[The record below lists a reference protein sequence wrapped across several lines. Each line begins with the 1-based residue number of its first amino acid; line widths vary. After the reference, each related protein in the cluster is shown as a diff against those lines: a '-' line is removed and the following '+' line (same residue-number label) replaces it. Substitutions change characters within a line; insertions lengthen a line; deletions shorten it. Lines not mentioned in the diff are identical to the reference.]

1 MKIPLG
7 ISSFGLQD
15 CVVSLGQSC
24 YQRNFYPA
32 SVVLPTNP
40 FGRILTGDEAYKER
54 THVGLCWPPEARIS
68 AGDPIRRSPLF
79 MVWRALV
86 EARDHLV
93 RWDIGRGV
101 SFSLARILAAH
112 IHSLVASTHGKVTLT
127 DHIAAENPLVPV
139 LAIPDHL
146 DEFGQEL
153 LLREL
158 AALGYSETM
167 LVWRPVA
174 AALSWLDKVGAFPTP
189 LGVNDHIHCIYLGPD
204 AFEFTTF
211 RLRVKKHDN
220 QDYVLPVRE
229 RPRSAPPFTGLD
241 WAGQAIAEHFQ
252 GIDEGAFWQAF
263 IEFPE
268 IWQALAG
275 QEWTSPELPRP
286 WSCNGKWT
294 LWNPK
299 PDLRHRIY
307 NIKTNACFPLRRIV
321 EKSCAISSH
330 YDSQP
335 GTIEGMFADEVR
347 RMGELYPKAR
357 LRGMVVCGPLAHKE
371 IPPWLS
377 GGLELLKSRGLDVEG
392 DLSEPQAGRL
402 WLSAKCNDPVAEGAA
417 IYGQR
422 TMNEIPSYLD
432 TMPQISILAQEGGRF
447 MWVPLLKAQEIFG
460 GEEHKDRIEKRF
472 QLDAGRRNLHVYL
485 YKGPV
490 EEAPIE
496 NTDTYAPQ
504 AQEIPIGRISPCQ
517 ARLLREVV
525 RRLGSLKAVQGR
537 SFFRAETPQARY
549 GRAFAEAIFG
559 VKQNGENKV
568 KDEPI
573 GEIPW
578 SPLRRAVF
586 DFPSPP
592 ESNTTLDIE
601 VRIRPASGLAKIEIL
616 PQDALFLRGDRVLLN
631 YSSMRFASSLPKRM
645 RGWPRVEEIATDPE
659 DRVLNS
665 RACWVNAF
673 ERTPPTVQDY
683 MQVLDSVRS
692 NVITGKTRTDIA
704 GLILYLGSIDKDG
717 RACSTEGQ
725 KIIDK
730 IAQKIDSDYRILCAA
745 SHKPIVRKQIS
756 KIITRAGWL
765 YCAAPPNL
773 LDGIRRILHDGPL
786 SWGWRAAVE
795 AGGRA
800 FANVEDFRLLFK
812 SVASLARSNRFE
824 DRTFP
829 IHSARS
835 VCRILMFREDG
846 EKGLDRDMAQ
856 LFANR
861 AFQRLYKEQKN
872 LKFKSLYFQMLQL
885 LLYLLRYRRSDPLC
899 FDPSI
904 ASSILPFE
912 QAKKSMEFA
921 KGTFPRQSKKPYQ
934 IQKIIEGFD
943 KYLHYEG
950 TEDVISVLRDLAEED
965 DGNDNDD

>member
-1 MKIPLG
+1 M
-7 ISSFGLQD
+7 
-15 CVVSLGQSC
+15 
-24 YQRNFYPA
+24 
-32 SVVLPTNP
+32 
-40 FGRILTGDEAYKER
+40 
-54 THVGLCWPPEARIS
+54 ARWN
-68 AGDPIRRSPLF
+68 A
-79 MVWRALV
+79 
-86 EARDHLV
+86 
-93 RWDIGRGV
+93 GRGV

-112 IHSLVASTHGKVTLT
+112 IKSLMT
-127 DHIAAENPLVPV
+127 DNIGGVPFPEQIAGPLVPV
-139 LAIPDHL
+139 VAIPDHL

-174 AALSWLDKVGAFPTP
+174 TALSWLDKVEGDFPTRM
-189 LGVNDHIHCIYLGPD
+189 GVNDHIHCIYLGPD
-204 AFEFTTF
+204 SFEFTTF
-211 RLRVKKHDN
+211 RLKVQEHKN
-220 QDYVLPVRE
+220 QYYVLPIRE
-229 RPRSAPPFTGLD
+229 RPTCGPPFTGMD
-241 WAGQAIAEHFQ
+241 WAGNLIEEHFQ

-275 QEWTSPELPRP
+275 QEWTSTELPRP

-299 PDLRHRIY
+299 PDLCQRIY
-307 NIKTNACFPLRRIV
+307 NIQSISCSPLRRIV
-321 EKSCAISSH
+321 EKSCAISFL
-330 YDSQP
+330 YDSRS
-335 GTIEGMFADEVR
+335 GTIEEMLSGEVR
-347 RMGELYPKAR
+347 RMGALYPGAR
-357 LRGMVVCGPLAHKE
+357 LRGMIIYGSLAPKA

-377 GGLELLKSRGLDVEG
+377 GGLELLKTRGLDVEG

-422 TMNEIPSYLD
+422 TMNKIPSYLD
-432 TMPQISILAQEGGRF
+432 TMPQISILAQERGRF
-447 MWVPLLKAQEIFG
+447 TWVPLLKAQEVFG
-460 GEEHKDRIEKRF
+460 GEEHKDRIERGF
-472 QLDAGRRNLHVYL
+472 QLDAGKRNLHVYL

-490 EEAPIE
+490 EEAPLE
-496 NTDTYAPQ
+496 NTDTFAPQ
-504 AQEIPIGRISPCQ
+504 AQDPPIGNISPCQ

-525 RRLGSLKAVQGR
+525 RRLGSLQAVKTR
-537 SFFRAETPQARY
+537 SFFRAEETPGARY
-549 GRAFAEAIFG
+549 GRAFAEAIFS
-559 VKQNGENKV
+559 VKRNGERKV

-573 GEIPW
+573 EEIPW
-578 SPLRRAVF
+578 TPLRRAVF

-631 YSSMRFASSLPKRM
+631 YSNMRFASSLPKRM
-645 RGWPRVEEIATDPE
+645 RGWPRIEEIATDPE
-659 DRVLNS
+659 DRVLSS
-665 RACWVNAF
+665 RAYWVNTF
-673 ERTPPTVQDY
+673 ERTPPTARDY
-683 MQVLDSVRS
+683 MQVLDSVHNR
-692 NVITGKTRTDIA
+692 VITGKARTDFA

-717 RACSTEGQ
+717 QACNINGQ
-725 KIIDK
+725 EIISR
-730 IAQKIDSDYRILCAA
+730 IAQKIDSDYQILSAA
-745 SHKPIVRKQIS
+745 SYKPPVRKQIS
-756 KIITRAGWL
+756 KIIARAGWL

-773 LDGIRRILHDGPL
+773 LDGIRRILHDGHL

-795 AGGRA
+795 AGGRT

-812 SVASLARSNRFE
+812 SVARLAGSNRFE
-824 DRTFP
+824 DKTFP

-835 VCRILMFREDG
+835 VCRILMLREDG

-861 AFQRLYKEQKN
+861 ALQRLFREQKK

-904 ASSILPFE
+904 TSSIFPFE
-912 QAKKSMEFA
+912 QAQKSMEFA
-921 KGTFPRQSKKPYQ
+921 KGTFPKQSKKPEQ

-965 DGNDNDD
+965 DDNDNDD

>member
-1 MKIPLG
+1 M
-7 ISSFGLQD
+7 
-15 CVVSLGQSC
+15 VRLGQSC

-68 AGDPIRRSPLF
+68 AGEPIRRSPIF

-86 EARDHLV
+86 EARDRLV

-112 IHSLVASTHGKVTLT
+112 IHSLVTSIHGKVTLT

-139 LAIPDHL
+139 LSIPDQL

-174 AALSWLDKVGAFPTP
+174 AALSWLDKVEGDFPTRM
-189 LGVNDHIHCIYLGPD
+189 GFNDHIHCIYLGPD

-211 RLRVKKHDN
+211 RLRVKEHKN
-220 QDYVLPVRE
+220 QYYVLPLRE
-229 RPRSAPPFTGLD
+229 RPTSGPPFTGMD
-241 WAGQAIAEHFQ
+241 WAGNLIEEHFQ
-252 GIDEGAFWQAF
+252 GIDGGAFWQAF

-275 QEWTSPELPRP
+275 QEWTSTELPRP

-294 LWNPK
+294 LWNPTA
-299 PDLRHRIY
+299 DLCHHIY
-307 NIKTNACFPLRRIV
+307 DVQTVACSPMRRIV
-321 EKSCAISSH
+321 EKSCAISSN

-335 GTIEGMFADEVR
+335 GIIERMFADEVQ
-347 RMGELYPKAR
+347 RMGKLYPGAR
-357 LRGMVVCGPLAHKE
+357 LRGMIVCGPLAHKK

-377 GGLELLKSRGLDVEG
+377 GGLELLRSRGLDAEG
-392 DLSEPQAGRL
+392 DLSEPEAGRL
-402 WLSAKCNDPVAEGAA
+402 WLSAKCDDPVAEGAA

-432 TMPQISILAQEGGRF
+432 TMPQISILAQERGRF
-447 MWVPLLKAQEIFG
+447 AWIPLLKAQEVFG
-460 GEEHKDRIEKRF
+460 GEEHRDRIERRF
-472 QLDAGRRNLHVYL
+472 QLDSGKRNLHVYL
-485 YKGPV
+485 YKGAV

-496 NTDTYAPQ
+496 NTDIDAPQ

-525 RRLGSLKAVQGR
+525 RRLGSLQAVKAR
-537 SFFRAETPQARY
+537 SFFRAETPQAKY
-549 GRAFAEAIFG
+549 GRAFAEAIFS
-559 VKQNGENKV
+559 VKQNGEKEVQV
-568 KDEPI
+568 KHIE
-573 GEIPW
+573 EIPW
-578 SPLRRAVF
+578 TPLRHAVF

-616 PQDALFLRGDRVLLN
+616 PHDASFLQGDRVLLN
-631 YSSMRFASSLPKRM
+631 YSNMRFASSLPKRM
-645 RGWPRVEEIATDPE
+645 RGWPRIEEIATDPE
-659 DRVLNS
+659 DRALIS
-665 RACWVNAF
+665 RADWVNTLG
-673 ERTPPTVQDY
+673 RTPPTARDY
-683 MQVLDSVRS
+683 MQVLNSVHSR
-692 NVITGKTRTDIA
+692 VITGKAQTDFA
-704 GLILYLGSIDKDG
+704 GLVLSLTSIDKEG
-717 RACSTEGQ
+717 RACTGEGQ
-725 KIIDK
+725 KILSR
-730 IAQKIDSDYRILCAA
+730 IAQKIDLDYQILTTT
-745 SHKPIVRKQIS
+745 SYKPLVRKQIS

-773 LDGIRRILHDGPL
+773 LGGIRRILNDGHL
-786 SWGWRAAVE
+786 SWGWKAAVE

-800 FANVEDFRLLFK
+800 FANVKDFRLLFK
-812 SVASLARSNRFE
+812 SVARRERSNRVE
-824 DRTFP
+824 DTTFP
-829 IHSARS
+829 IYSARS
-835 VCRILMFREDG
+835 VCRILMLREDG
-846 EKGLDRDMAQ
+846 EKGLDRDMTQ

-861 AFQRLYKEQKN
+861 AFLRLYREQK
-872 LKFKSLYFQMLQL
+872 KETFKSVYFQMLQL

-904 ASSILPFE
+904 ASSIFPFE

-921 KGTFPRQSKKPYQ
+921 KGTFPKQSKKPEQ

-965 DGNDNDD
+965 DDNDNGD